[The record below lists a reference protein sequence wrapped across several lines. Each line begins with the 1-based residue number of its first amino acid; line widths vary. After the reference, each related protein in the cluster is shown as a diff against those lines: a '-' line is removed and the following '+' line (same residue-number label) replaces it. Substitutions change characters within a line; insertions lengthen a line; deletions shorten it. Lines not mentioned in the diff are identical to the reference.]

1 MSKKP
6 ILLIGVGNVFRG
18 DDAIG
23 PWVASRIAEREPANI
38 DVLVHH
44 GEGMD
49 LMSRWEGYKLV
60 IIIDAAKT
68 GDGSPGTL
76 REIDAIAQPVPT
88 EMLYYSSHAFG
99 VAEAI
104 ETARD
109 LGTLPPA
116 LTLYA
121 IEGSVFTMG
130 EQPAQAVRQAGEALA
145 ERLLVAL
152 N

>member
-1 MSKKP
+1 VSKKP

-23 PWVASRIAEREPANI
+23 PWVASRIAEREPKNI

-60 IIIDAAKT
+60 VIVDAAKT
-68 GDGSPGTL
+68 GSAPLGAIH
-76 REIDAIAQPVPT
+76 EIDAAAKPVPT

-121 IEGSVFTMG
+121 IEGGLFTMG
-130 EQPAQAVRQAGEALA
+130 EQPTETVRQAGEALA
-145 ERLLVAL
+145 ERLLSAL
-152 N
+152 G

>member
-1 MSKKP
+1 MNKKP

-23 PWVASRIAEREPANI
+23 PWVASRIAERTPKNI

-49 LMSRWEGYKLV
+49 LMSRWEGYRLV
-60 IIIDAAKT
+60 VIVDAAKT
-68 GDGSPGTL
+68 GRAAPGAL
-76 REIDAIAQPVPT
+76 HEIDAAAKQVPT

-121 IEGSVFTMG
+121 IEGSIFTMG
-130 EQPAQAVRQAGEALA
+130 EQPAEVVRQAGEALA